1 MQDPRAASARGSS
14 ARQETGVTTITIAAD
29 STPESMGRLKRELK
43 AAEAKKRAMAL
54 LLIAPLA
61 IFLLLIFVVP
71 IGALLTRAAQNP
83 EIVTALPHTVS
94 MLRGWDRKTPPADAA
109 YGALAADLTAT
120 RDGEM
125 MGALARRLNTEIPGY
140 RSLVTKT
147 AHAMPLADDAGH
159 PLTLTPA
166 QVHAKLVEL
175 DPRWDDITYWQA
187 IAKNG
192 SAYSPFY
199 LLASLDHKQD
209 AFGHII
215 QTDPDQQI
223 YLAVFS
229 RTFVIG
235 AAVTIF
241 TLLLGFPLAYW
252 ISTLSDR
259 RANLVMIMVLI
270 PFWTSILV
278 RVAAWIVILQSEG
291 LANKA
296 LIGSGLIHDPLSLLF
311 NRVGVY
317 ISMTHILLPFMILP
331 LYSVMKSIPPTYQRA
346 AISLGSHPFAAFWRV
361 YVPQTYPGI
370 GAGALLVF
378 ILAIGYYITP
388 ALLGG
393 PSDQMVSYYVA
404 YFTNVTIN
412 WGMACALGGL
422 LLAATLVLYVVYGRF
437 TRSQLSLG

>member
-1 MQDPRAASARGSS
+1 M
-14 ARQETGVTTITIAAD
+14 TTMTIAAD
-29 STPESMGRLKRELK
+29 STPESTVRLKRELK

-71 IGALLTRAAQNP
+71 IGALLTRAALNP
-83 EIVTALPHTVS
+83 EVASALPTT
-94 MLRGWDRKTPPADAA
+94 LKALGRWDRKTPPPDAA
-109 YGALAADLTAT
+109 YAALAADLTAT
-120 RDGEM
+120 AGGDT
-125 MGALARRLNTEIPGY
+125 MGALARRLNVEIPGY
-140 RSLVTKT
+140 RSLVAKT
-147 AHAMPLADDAGH
+147 ARAMPLADDAGR
-159 PLTLTPA
+159 PLALTPA
-166 QVHAKLVEL
+166 QVHAKFVEL
-175 DPRWDDITYWQA
+175 DERWNDIAYWQA

-192 SAYSPFY
+192 STYSPFY

-209 AFGHII
+209 AFGHVTP
-215 QTDPDQQI
+215 TDPDQQI

-235 AAVTIF
+235 AAVTCF
-241 TLLLGFPLAYW
+241 ALLLGYPLAYW
-252 ISTLSDR
+252 ISTLPAR
-259 RANLVMIMVLI
+259 RANLVMILVLI

-291 LANKA
+291 LVNKA
-296 LIGSGLIHDPLSLLF
+296 LIASGLLHDPLALLF
-311 NRVGVY
+311 NRTGVY

-393 PSDQMVSYYVA
+393 PGDQMVSYYVA

-422 LLAATLVLYVVYGRF
+422 LLAATLVLYVIYGRF
-437 TRSQLSLG
+437 TRASLSLG

>member
-1 MQDPRAASARGSS
+1 
-14 ARQETGVTTITIAAD
+14 VTTITIAAD
-29 STPESMGRLKRELK
+29 PAPESTNKLKRELK

-61 IFLLLIFVVP
+61 LFLLMIFVVP
-71 IGALLTRAAQNP
+71 IGALLTRAVQNP
-83 EIVTALPHTVS
+83 EIATALPHTITA
-94 MLRGWDRKTPPADAA
+94 LRDWDRKSVPTDAA
-109 YGALAADLTAT
+109 YAALATDLTAVA
-120 RDGEM
+120 DGEA

-140 RSLVTKT
+140 RSLVAKT
-147 AHAMPLADDAGH
+147 ARAMPLNDDAGH
-159 PLTLTPA
+159 ALPPA
-166 QVHAKLVEL
+166 QVKAKILEVDE
-175 DPRWDDITYWQA
+175 RWGDAKYWQA

-192 SAYSPFY
+192 STISPFY

-215 QTDPDQQI
+215 PTDPEQQI

-235 AAVTIF
+235 FAVTVF
-241 TLLLGFPLAYW
+241 ALLLGYPLAYW
-252 ISTLSDR
+252 ISTLNER
-259 RANLVMIMVLI
+259 RANLVMILVLI

-291 LANKA
+291 LVNKA
-296 LIGSGLIHDPLSLLF
+296 LIGSGLIHDPLALLF

-393 PSDQMVSYYVA
+393 PNDQMVSYYVA

-422 LLAATLVLYVVYGRF
+422 LLAATLVLYVIYGRF
-437 TRSQLSLG
+437 TRSNVSLG

>member
-1 MQDPRAASARGSS
+1 MT
-14 ARQETGVTTITIAAD
+14 QEKPVTTITIAAD
-29 STPESMGRLKRELK
+29 PAPESTNKLKRELK

-61 IFLLLIFVVP
+61 LFLLMIFVVP
-71 IGALLTRAAQNP
+71 IGALLTRAVQNP
-83 EIVTALPHTVS
+83 EIATALPHTITA
-94 MLRGWDRKTPPADAA
+94 LRDWDRKSVPTDAA
-109 YGALAADLTAT
+109 YAALATDLTAVA
-120 RDGEM
+120 DGEA

-140 RSLVTKT
+140 RSLVAKT
-147 AHAMPLADDAGH
+147 ARAMPLNDGAGH
-159 PLTLTPA
+159 ALPPA
-166 QVHAKLVEL
+166 QVKAKILEVDE
-175 DPRWDDITYWQA
+175 RWGDAKYWQA

-192 SAYSPFY
+192 STISPFY

-215 QTDPDQQI
+215 PTDPEQQI

-235 AAVTIF
+235 FAVTVF
-241 TLLLGFPLAYW
+241 ALLLGYPLAYW
-252 ISTLSDR
+252 ISTLNER
-259 RANLVMIMVLI
+259 RANLVMILVLI

-291 LANKA
+291 LVNKA
-296 LIGSGLIHDPLSLLF
+296 LIGSGLIHDPLALLF

-393 PSDQMVSYYVA
+393 PNDQMVSYYVA

-422 LLAATLVLYVVYGRF
+422 LLAATLVLYVIYGRF
-437 TRSQLSLG
+437 TRSNVSLG